1 MTQQRARELAEYDSL
16 AILCGHYEGVDERVL
31 EEYVD
36 EEISIGDYVLT
47 GGELPALVLADA
59 VSRMVP
65 GVLSSDECFE
75 EESHF
80 SGLLEYPHYTKPA
93 VWRGKPVPEVLLS
106 GHHGNIEKWRR
117 QQALLRT
124 AKKRPEML
132 EKTVF
137 TKEEQALL
145 EKALRNQ
152 E

>member
-1 MTQQRARELAEYDSL
+1 MTISQAIGERILSL
-16 AILCGHYEGVDERVL
+16 CKTRNITVNHLC
-31 EEYVD
+31 
-36 EEISIGDYVLT
+36 
-47 GGELPALVLADA
+47 
-59 VSRMVP
+59 
-65 GVLSSDECFE
+65 
-75 EESHF
+75 
-80 SGLLEYPHYTKPA
+80 LLYTSEYPHYTKPA